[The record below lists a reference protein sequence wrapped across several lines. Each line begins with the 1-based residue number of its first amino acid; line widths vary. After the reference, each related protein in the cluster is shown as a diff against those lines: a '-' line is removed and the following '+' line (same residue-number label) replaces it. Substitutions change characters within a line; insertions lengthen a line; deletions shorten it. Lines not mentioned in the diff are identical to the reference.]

1 MDTTRI
7 LKATLS
13 VVATIRVGW
22 VKPLFTT
29 FFTSKFIHSLVLF
42 MFTKSI
48 HFIRFVPINCF
59 ANLSHLVLSCKN
71 VSVVR
76 IVTMYFE
83 SKTLSK
89 RCQFSYNGIFLLG
102 LGLCTINT
110 DITVNRSFNCI
121 ESLNCAS
128 RSHPDS
134 QSTIVQ
140 MFYILRYPVVC
151 SISFVWKAVVQLLGI
166 FLNIWWYTESHLSL
180 YESSLPRPRW
190 VTPYTR

>member
-48 HFIRFVPINCF
+48 HFIRFVLRIFPILF
-59 ANLSHLVLSCKN
+59 FRVKIN

-166 FLNIWWYTESHLSL
+166 FLNIWWYTESHLS
-180 YESSLPRPRW
+180 
-190 VTPYTR
+190 YTSHPFLAQDE